1 MNKKVAIITGASEG
15 LGRAIAVKL
24 ATKKYITVLASRD
37 IKKLEKTSNEI
48 GKVNG
53 QYLII
58 QTDVTSEK
66 SVKKLFS
73 KAAKLGQ
80 LELLINNAGVGTFN
94 KVEEITLKEWKTMID
109 VNLTGSFLCSKEA
122 ILLMK
127 KQKHGHILFI
137 NSLSGKRVLPW
148 GSGYSAS
155 KYGLKGFADSIRLE
169 LRKSNV
175 KVTSVFPGS
184 IDTTWWDKMNMNFP
198 RDKMLILDDVVD
210 AIYNSISYK
219 GRTVIEEIDLRQ
231 VGGDF

>member
-15 LGRAIAVKL
+15 LGKAIAVKL
-24 ATKKYITVLASRD
+24 ASKKYITVLASRD
-37 IKKLEKTSNEI
+37 KKKLEKTSNEI

-94 KVEEITLKEWKTMID
+94 KVEEISFKDWKRMID

-127 KQKHGHILFI
+127 KQKYGHILFI

-198 RDKMLILDDVVD
+198 RDKMLILDDVVY

>member
-37 IKKLEKTSNEI
+37 KKKLEKTSNEI

-94 KVEEITLKEWKTMID
+94 KVEEISFKDWKRMID

-127 KQKHGHILFI
+127 KQKYGHILFI

>member
-15 LGRAIAVKL
+15 LGKAIAVKL
-24 ATKKYITVLASRD
+24 ASKKYITVLASRD
-37 IKKLEKTSNEI
+37 KKKLEKTSNEI

-94 KVEEITLKEWKTMID
+94 KVEEISFKDWKRMID

-127 KQKHGHILFI
+127 KQKYGHILFI

>member
-15 LGRAIAVKL
+15 LGKAIAVKL
-24 ATKKYITVLASRD
+24 ASKKYITVLASRD

-94 KVEEITLKEWKTMID
+94 KVEEISFKDWKRMID

-127 KQKHGHILFI
+127 KQKYGHILFI